1 MCLNGVV
8 GETRGVVGGGTRG
21 NVLQP
26 ELILMAAFLSCSVA
40 DDNGC
45 PSGLS
50 YEGGV
55 LCGQLGHTH
64 TYRYVKL
71 NFVNGASLLI
81 PLMNLVIGIV
91 MVRGYL
97 VLVCVHQ

>member
-26 ELILMAAFLSCSVA
+26 DLILMAAFLSCSVA

-50 YEGGV
+50 YE
-55 LCGQLGHTH
+55 
-64 TYRYVKL
+64 
-71 NFVNGASLLI
+71 
-81 PLMNLVIGIV
+81 
-91 MVRGYL
+91 
-97 VLVCVHQ
+97 

>member
-1 MCLNGVV
+1 MWPI
-8 GETRGVVGGGTRG
+8 R
-21 NVLQP
+21 
-26 ELILMAAFLSCSVA
+26 A
-40 DDNGC
+40 
-45 PSGLS
+45 
-50 YEGGV
+50 
-55 LCGQLGHTH
+55 HTN
-64 TYRYVKL
+64 TYRFVKL

>member
-1 MCLNGVV
+1 MWPIRAH
-8 GETRGVVGGGTRG
+8 T
-21 NVLQP
+21 
-26 ELILMAAFLSCSVA
+26 
-40 DDNGC
+40 
-45 PSGLS
+45 
-50 YEGGV
+50 
-55 LCGQLGHTH
+55 HTH